1 MTVDVFDSDKLS
13 DDEHLGSLDLDLT
26 EIQSSSSSK
35 EVWYDLDKVGQI
47 KIQATWFPV
56 STKGDEDKTM
66 KTSKVLNI
74 FAGKIF
80 ADKLKTEEEK
90 QYLSISIETEKDKKI
105 SKIVQVDGKGFGV
118 INEGF
123 MIMMRNQEQKI
134 NIKIVNNNEELC
146 QKYISISDFDE
157 EAVHSININSA
168 KVKMKIRVYSYINS
182 MQSGFSE
189 IGVHF

>member
-56 STKGDEDKTM
+56 STKGDEDTTM

-105 SKIVQVDGKGFGV
+105 SKIVQVNGKGIGI

-157 EAVHSININSA
+157 DVVHSISINSS
-168 KVKMKIRVYSYINS
+168 KVGMRIRVLYSY
-182 MQSGFSE
+182 
-189 IGVHF
+189 